1 VIYLL
6 VMTAEAASDQP
17 ERVSITPLLK
27 RLAYPTANTDVSPEE
42 IASAFSLIF
51 ENRLTIT
58 QLSAFLTLL
67 HSTGKDKHPEVIAKC
82 ASRMREAA
90 SQVEKSSLRTVVRK
104 KGIKHG
110 KYRGGLVR
118 PVRGGASRFELI
130 SSVV

>member
-1 VIYLL
+1 
-6 VMTAEAASDQP
+6 MAGEAASDHP
-17 ERVSITPLLK
+17 VHVSITPLLK
-27 RLAYPTANTDVSPEE
+27 RLAYPTANSHVSAEE

-51 ENRLTIT
+51 ENRLTVT

-90 SQVEKSSLRTVVRK
+90 SLVEKSSLKAVIRQRGV
-104 KGIKHG
+104 KHG

-118 PVRGGASRFELI
+118 RIRGGGGGFELI
-130 SSVV
+130 SSLV

>member
-82 ASRMREAA
+82 AS
-90 SQVEKSSLRTVVRK
+90 QVEKSSLRTVVRK